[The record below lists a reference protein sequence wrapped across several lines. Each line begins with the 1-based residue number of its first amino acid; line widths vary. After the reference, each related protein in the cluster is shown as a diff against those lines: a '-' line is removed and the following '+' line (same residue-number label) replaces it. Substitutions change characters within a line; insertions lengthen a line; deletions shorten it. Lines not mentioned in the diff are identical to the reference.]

1 MDDMKLF
8 IKRIMPI
15 SRCIRR
21 RSSSDR
27 GSVTLEAAILM
38 PVFLLLIF
46 FLIFMVQTAIVSM
59 AMHGVLSQTVRQAAG
74 AWYPVSLAIEE
85 TKGTSAYEQ
94 ADKWSDKL
102 TKVGET
108 INKIGPWLPSP
119 VKDWAGQAARGEWSL
134 EQQGAK
140 LAFEQLIKQHIDET
154 VLDSSRLRL
163 SSVEWPDDSDRSQ
176 AYITLQAEY
185 TLPMK
190 VPFIGTKLVLSQS
203 ARERVWA
210 MGSAANAR
218 LPDEDSESLRVA
230 FVSLEPNPVR
240 PGRKA
245 TLVIRTKPG
254 ASVDLSVIYKSGQ
267 SQAKH
272 LGTAVAD
279 ESGTVSWTWHV
290 SGRTTPGQWS
300 LKVTGA
306 GQEGQWE
313 HAFEVRSATAP

>member
-1 MDDMKLF
+1 MRLP

-15 SRCIRR
+15 SRR
-21 RSSSDR
+21 RSLSDR
-27 GSVTLEAAILM
+27 GSVTLETAMLM

-46 FLIFMVQTAIVSM
+46 FLIFMVQTAMISM
-59 AMHGVLSQTVRQAAG
+59 ALHGVLSQTVRQAAG

-85 TKGTSAYEQ
+85 AKGTGAYEQ

-108 INKIGPWLPSP
+108 VNKIGPWLPSP
-119 VKDWAGQAARGEWSL
+119 AKEWAGQAARGEWSV
-134 EQQGAK
+134 ERQGAK
-140 LAFEQLIKQHIDET
+140 LAFEQWVQPYIDES
-154 VLDSSRLRL
+154 VLDSSRMRL
-163 SSVEWPDDSDRSQ
+163 TIVELPDDSDRSN
-176 AYITLQAEY
+176 AYLTLHAEY
-185 TLPMK
+185 TLPMR

-203 ARERVWA
+203 ARERVWIG
-210 MGSAANAR
+210 GSATNAR
-218 LPDEDSESLRVA
+218 LPDGDADSLQVT

-254 ASVDLSVIYKSGQ
+254 VSVDLSVIYKSGQ

-272 LGTAVAD
+272 LGTAVAGED
-279 ESGTVSWTWHV
+279 GTVSWTWHV

-300 LKVTGA
+300 MKVSG
-306 GQEGQWE
+306 GGHEGQWE
-313 HAFEVRSATAP
+313 HSFEVGSASAP

>member
-1 MDDMKLF
+1 MKQS

-15 SRCIRR
+15 SSCVRR

-27 GSVTLEAAILM
+27 GGVTLEAAMLM
-38 PVFLLLIF
+38 PVFLLLVF
-46 FLIFMVQTAIVSM
+46 FLIFMVQTAITSM
-59 AMHGVLSQTVRQAAG
+59 ALQGVLSQTVRQAAG
-74 AWYPVSLAIEE
+74 AWYPVSLVIEE
-85 TKGTSAYEQ
+85 AKGTNAYEQ
-94 ADKWSDKL
+94 ADQWSDKL
-102 TKVGET
+102 TKAGET
-108 INKIGPWLPSP
+108 LSKVGPLLPSP
-119 VKDWAGQAARGEWSL
+119 VKDWAGQAANGEWSL
-134 EQQGAK
+134 ERQGAR
-140 LAFEQLIKQHIDET
+140 LALEQLIGRRIDES
-154 VLDSSRLRL
+154 VLDGSRLRL
-163 SSVEWPDDSDRSQ
+163 SAVELPDDSDRGQ
-176 AYITLQAEY
+176 AYLTLHAEY

-203 ARERVWA
+203 ARERVWIG
-210 MGSAANAR
+210 GSPTNAR
-218 LPDEDSESLRVA
+218 LPGEDAESLQVT

-272 LGTAVAD
+272 LGAAVAGD
-279 ESGTVSWTWHV
+279 DGTVSWTWHV

-313 HAFEVRSATAP
+313 HAFEVRSASDP